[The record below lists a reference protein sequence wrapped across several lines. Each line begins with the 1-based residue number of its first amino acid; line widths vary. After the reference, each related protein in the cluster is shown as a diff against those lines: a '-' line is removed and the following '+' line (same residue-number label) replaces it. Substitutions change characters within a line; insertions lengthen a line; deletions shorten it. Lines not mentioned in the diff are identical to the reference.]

1 MPIKTNGNM
10 HGTPVDGPPIVMQQ
24 LSKIKGACTVSHYDY
39 HIIMDHSLPLVVT
52 EVVGES
58 VVVRRDVLVSMIVEV
73 DSVVTW
79 VWGGAG
85 VIFTVVVVVVPLMS
99 SQMSPTMTAST
110 GQHEEFPHFIA
121 VVSVSLVQY
130 PLPWAPLTMS

>member
-1 MPIKTNGNM
+1 
-10 HGTPVDGPPIVMQQ
+10 
-24 LSKIKGACTVSHYDY
+24 
-39 HIIMDHSLPLVVT
+39 MDHSLPLVVT

-58 VVVRRDVLVSMIVEV
+58 VVVRRDVLVSMIGEV
-73 DSVVTW
+73 ASVLSC

-85 VIFTVVVVVVPLMS
+85 VISTVVVVVPLIS

-110 GQHEEFPHFIA
+110 GQHEKFPHFIA
-121 VVSVSLVQY
+121 VLSVSLVQY

>member
-1 MPIKTNGNM
+1 MSHFDYLIIKN
-10 HGTPVDGPPIVMQQ
+10 H
-24 LSKIKGACTVSHYDY
+24 K
-39 HIIMDHSLPLVVT
+39 LPLVVT
-52 EVVGES
+52 EVVGET
-58 VVVRRDVLVSMIVEV
+58 VVVRRDVLVVSMICDDEA
-73 DSVVTW
+73 SVLSW
-79 VWGGAG
+79 VGGGAD
-85 VIFTVVVVVVPLMS
+85 VIFTVVVVPLMS

>member
-1 MPIKTNGNM
+1 
-10 HGTPVDGPPIVMQQ
+10 
-24 LSKIKGACTVSHYDY
+24 
-39 HIIMDHSLPLVVT
+39 MDHSLPLVVT

-85 VIFTVVVVVVPLMS
+85 VIFTVVVVPLIS

-130 PLPWAPLTMS
+130 PLPCAPLTMS

>member
-1 MPIKTNGNM
+1 
-10 HGTPVDGPPIVMQQ
+10 
-24 LSKIKGACTVSHYDY
+24 
-39 HIIMDHSLPLVVT
+39 MDHSLPLVVT

-58 VVVRRDVLVSMIVEV
+58 VVVKRDVLVSMIVEV